1 MTRAEI
7 SVAESHFLTL
17 PTNPHFARQGVHAT
31 NGKSHDA
38 HSTANDN
45 NPPTPQDICTPPPYT
60 GGSNKQSKL
69 SMTSTREG
77 DLKGTTI
84 KGGLGWPVQQRAA
97 FIPPPKHRFPT
108 IPPSDGEKEKQAQV
122 FRPEGPQ
129 DTNSLP
135 IPQEGQT
142 NKPSF
147 TKTQLQG
154 ETVGNDDQGG
164 LGWPVPTARC
174 FHPSTRPIPDNFPFQ
189 QSKRK
194 TITSYIQ
201 TKRESPPALC
211 PQYKRHPTTQ
221 QHSNDDDGQQQLSNT
236 GTEKPLPKN
245 HRQTNQG
252 PQKKD
257 IKARTLKERGC
268 EFSYLPKTTRHSKGK
283 RI

>member
-1 MTRAEI
+1 MEKR
-7 SVAESHFLTL
+7 
-17 PTNPHFARQGVHAT
+17 
-31 NGKSHDA
+31 K
-38 HSTANDN
+38 
-45 NPPTPQDICTPPPYT
+45 
-60 GGSNKQSKL
+60 NKHKL
-69 SMTSTREG
+69 S
-77 DLKGTTI
+77 D
-84 KGGLGWPVQQRAA
+84 PRAH
-97 FIPPPKHRFPT
+97 K
-108 IPPSDGEKEKQAQV
+108 
-122 FRPEGPQ
+122 

-135 IPQEGQT
+135 IPQEVQT

-154 ETVGNDDQGG
+154 EIVGNDDQGG

-194 TITSYIQ
+194 TSTSYIQ
-201 TKRESPPALC
+201 TERESPPALA
-211 PQYKRHPTTQ
+211 PQYKRHPATQ
-221 QHSNDDDGQQQLSNT
+221 QHSNDDDGQRQLSNT
-236 GTEKPLPKN
+236 STEKPLPKN

>member
-1 MTRAEI
+1 MGKASSRK
-7 SVAESHFLTL
+7 
-17 PTNPHFARQGVHAT
+17 TNPHFARQGVHAT

-122 FRPEGPQ
+122 VRPEGPQ

-135 IPQEGQT
+135 IPTRGSNKQT
-142 NKPSF
+142 KLYQDS
-147 TKTQLQG
+147 
-154 ETVGNDDQGG
+154 
-164 LGWPVPTARC
+164 TARGNC
-174 FHPSTRPIPDNFPFQ
+174 REQRSGGTRVANPNSALLSSLHKTDSRQFPLSAKQKKNNHKLHSNKEREPTRP
-189 QSKRK
+189 
-194 TITSYIQ
+194 
-201 TKRESPPALC
+201 C

-221 QHSNDDDGQQQLSNT
+221 QHSNDDDGQRQLSNT

>member
-1 MTRAEI
+1 
-7 SVAESHFLTL
+7 
-17 PTNPHFARQGVHAT
+17 
-31 NGKSHDA
+31 
-38 HSTANDN
+38 
-45 NPPTPQDICTPPPYT
+45 
-60 GGSNKQSKL
+60 
-69 SMTSTREG
+69 MTSTREG

-122 FRPEGPQ
+122 VRPEGPQ

-154 ETVGNDDQGG
+154 EIVGNDDRGG
-164 LGWPVPTARC
+164 TRVANPNSALLSSLHKTDSRQFPLSAKQKKNNHKLHSNKEREP
-174 FHPSTRPIPDNFPFQ
+174 TRP
-189 QSKRK
+189 
-194 TITSYIQ
+194 
-201 TKRESPPALC
+201 C

-221 QHSNDDDGQQQLSNT
+221 QHSNDDDGQRQLSNT